1 MNGIYY
7 EQIYVLGDLAYVVI
21 AVVWGFCVIVASLI
35 WWESLGAGC
44 LISGASC
51 LITGVIVG
59 FLVSED

>member
-1 MNGIYY
+1 MNKCLFWI
-7 EQIYVLGDLAYVVI
+7 IFAYVII
-21 AVVWGFCVIVASLI
+21 AVVWGLCVIVASLI

>member
-1 MNGIYY
+1 MNKCLFWI
-7 EQIYVLGDLAYVVI
+7 IFSYVII
-21 AVVWGFCVIVASLI
+21 AVVWGLCVIVASLI

>member
-1 MNGIYY
+1 MNKYMFWAIF
-7 EQIYVLGDLAYVVI
+7 VYVVI

-51 LITGVIVG
+51 LIMGVIVG
-59 FLVSED
+59 FLIWED